1 MMSIMNNPELVGFY
15 ALSAVA
21 IFASLRVIILA
32 NPVHAILS
40 MIVTLLAIAG
50 IFFIIGASF
59 AGALEIVVY
68 AGAILI
74 LFVFV
79 IMMLNLGMAND
90 AREERWLDAKTWAV
104 PTGLTVIIAVIMF
117 AMVGFDNTSVS
128 ANTDIAVIGGIS
140 VPAKAVGTVLFSKY
154 ILLVE
159 IAALL
164 LLAALVAAYHL
175 GKESIDDEIVGND
188 SLNFQ
193 PSVGSINIYDHESS
207 DKGMHSATG
216 NSDIDGVQMAEPY
229 EYKDVDPYDYVGKSI
244 SKSVDNLVDRSE
256 NTPISRKES
265 N

>member
-1 MMSIMNNPELVGFY
+1 MMSFMNNPELVGFY

-117 AMVGFDNTSVS
+117 AMVGFDNSS
-128 ANTDIAVIGGIS
+128 ADTAVIGGIS

-175 GKESIDDEIVGND
+175 GKESINDEIVDND
-188 SLNFQ
+188 SLSFQ
-193 PSVGSINIYDHESS
+193 PNVGSIKIYDHDSF
-207 DKGMHSATG
+207 DKGMNSAT
-216 NSDIDGVQMAEPY
+216 DGVHMAEPY

-244 SKSVDNLVDRSE
+244 SNTIGSVADKSSNKPVL
-256 NTPISRKES
+256 PKES
-265 N
+265 D